1 MLPII
6 MAYAI
11 INGMTIKVDT
21 AGRIVLPK
29 QIRERLR
36 IQSGATLSLEESAE
50 GIWLRPIRRRTSLIL
65 KRGLLVHRGEAARGG
80 EGPANFC
87 ECYFSFFVLTQ
98 PFLFSILT
106 DLSGICTLL

>member
-65 KRGLLVHRGEAARGG
+65 KRGLLVHRGEAAKGYDWSRIV
-80 EGPANFC
+80 E
-87 ECYFSFFVLTQ
+87 EQREERIQDV
-98 PFLFSILT
+98 
-106 DLSGICTLL
+106 SGL